1 MSTRLKS
8 SRIHVFLGF
17 TVFLLIVAAVGCS
30 SEEPI
35 VPEEPTAKAETSP
48 PPTVE
53 KIESTAT
60 TEPSDPEPQVDE
72 PTKVPSPVKQPTSTP
87 APTSVPA
94 PTVAPTATS
103 KPAPTATPVPTAT
116 PMPTATPAPLTNVY
130 KEYGFTV
137 ELDQDAS
144 FGTSSL
150 NIADWL
156 GSPADSSQGLMTFN
170 YNGANIILF
179 WQPQAGSTTQ
189 ETIDLTY
196 QLQQLGN
203 PDRSFALFNDG
214 DVTVDGSDGRYAGFL
229 STNASGGDATG
240 GLIGAWTCA
249 DSGTQLSMTA
259 TGPDSTALQ
268 IRFDRLISGFS
279 CE

>member
-8 SRIHVFLGF
+8 SKIHVFLGF
-17 TVFLLIVAAVGCS
+17 TVFLLIVAVAGCS
-30 SEEPI
+30 SGESDESDESI
-35 VPEEPTAKAETSP
+35 VPEEATAKAENSP

-53 KIESTAT
+53 KIESAAT
-60 TEPSDPEPQVDE
+60 TEPSDPEP
-72 PTKVPSPVKQPTSTP
+72 TKVPSPIKQPTSAP
-87 APTSVPA
+87 APTAAPA

-103 KPAPTATPVPTAT
+103 KPAPTATPP
-116 PMPTATPAPLTNVY
+116 PTATPAPLTNIY
-130 KEYGFTV
+130 KQFGFTV
-137 ELDQDAS
+137 ELDEDAS
-144 FGTSSL
+144 FATSSL

-156 GSPADSSQGLMTFN
+156 GSTADSSQGLMTFN

-179 WQPQAGSTTQ
+179 WQPQAVSTTQ

-196 QLQQLGN
+196 QLQQLSN
-203 PDRSFALFNDG
+203 PDRSFALFNNG

-240 GLIGAWTCA
+240 GLIGAWSCA